1 MKIRYKIFLVILI
14 LLFIDSYGQKSNT
27 YNHLTESE
35 IEWLNQNKNS
45 IKYAPN
51 PFWPPMDYIDENGDH
66 QGLISDYIKFFEKE

>member
-51 PFWPPMDYIDENGDH
+51 PF
-66 QGLISDYIKFFEKE
+66 GLLWTILMRMETIRD

>member
-51 PFWPPMDYIDENGDH
+51 PFWPMNG
-66 QGLISDYIKFFEKE
+66 LTRLASYLMRSVSSLRVE